1 MPEGDITPQ
10 SQTPV
15 AEPKKKINWKIIS
28 VISAIIIILLV
39 VAIYVGFAFRVF
51 DKISTFNK
59 SGSSQSTP
67 SSGVTIKK
75 TTIKWPPKGSLCGLE
90 IAKGSYLIS
99 YVYLPRLNQ
108 DLCRLNYNGRD
119 VFSEDENKKL
129 LSPQAISPNGL
140 HYAYAVSTQG
150 TDELYVDG
158 NKVASADSITNIA
171 LTNSGNYFYTT
182 GPKSNTSLVK
192 NGKEIFHSAKG
203 ILKYLISDNGS
214 TYLTLSEAYDPPD
227 RGSLPSTRIL
237 SLNGKEIFKGK
248 IEAMDLSLSANG
260 KHYGFT
266 NIELKSDNTGTLELE
281 TVFIDGKQKMKQNC
295 LWMSVLYQVTNSGH
309 YLIDCGAQPDP
320 VWYLDGK
327 FYSKS
332 STTIYTD
339 FINPDYIYINE
350 DASLI
355 LSLYQGGNWKLNG
368 KPIDLA
374 KPNPVYIGQS
384 AEIDG
389 NTIYDY
395 EYVGD

>member
-1 MPEGDITPQ
+1 
-10 SQTPV
+10 
-15 AEPKKKINWKIIS
+15 
-28 VISAIIIILLV
+28 
-39 VAIYVGFAFRVF
+39 
-51 DKISTFNK
+51 
-59 SGSSQSTP
+59 
-67 SSGVTIKK
+67 
-75 TTIKWPPKGSLCGLE
+75 
-90 IAKGSYLIS
+90 
-99 YVYLPRLNQ
+99 
-108 DLCRLNYNGRD
+108 
-119 VFSEDENKKL
+119 
-129 LSPQAISPNGL
+129 
-140 HYAYAVSTQG
+140 
-150 TDELYVDG
+150 
-158 NKVASADSITNIA
+158 
-171 LTNSGNYFYTT
+171 
-182 GPKSNTSLVK
+182 
-192 NGKEIFHSAKG
+192 
-203 ILKYLISDNGS
+203 
-214 TYLTLSEAYDPPD
+214 
-227 RGSLPSTRIL
+227 
-237 SLNGKEIFKGK
+237 LNGKEIFKGK

-266 NIELKSDNTGTLELE
+266 NIELKSDNTGTLE